1 MLTAE
6 QSVEFILHK
15 TESLG
20 QGETPQ
26 ERAAYRALI
35 NLTQRW
41 AEPTDRY
48 IDNDLEMASRIGQD
62 LAELQRH
69 LIDLQHDFLIA
80 LFGGGTD

>member
-6 QSVEFILHK
+6 QSIEFILDK

-20 QGETPQ
+20 QGESPH

-41 AEPTDRY
+41 AEPTDLY

-69 LIDLQHDFLIA
+69 LTNLQHDYLIA
-80 LFGGGTD
+80 LFGTNTD